1 MFPDTVGN
9 RNRLVFLVAFAVAIT
24 VSWAAAALIYAEESA
39 EEANQQAATQVDS
52 ESRGLRL
59 KAADSEQAPKK
70 WAVLIGVNEYLDPK
84 IPNLKYCVADAHLM
98 YRTLTERCG
107 YEPDQVLLI
116 TDDQEKASHRP
127 MKIVLSN
134 TVDRFLSFVGEKD
147 TVLVYF
153 AGHGFLDDQGQGY
166 LAPQDCNHK
175 NLELTAL
182 RTSEL
187 KDALHKCKAAQKML
201 VLDCCH
207 AGGERSA
214 AIGQS
219 GEELGR
225 EFGGARG
232 LLTLASCKKNE
243 LSNEWTAREQGLFT
257 YYLAEALDGAADRDG
272 DRIVDADEAYLY
284 TWNQVRMRALR
295 EFGSQ
300 QTPVRIIGEDVD
312 GVFAVAKLSPQE
324 EPSEVAAAGSRA
336 PEQTTGGGERRDR
349 GEDELRPVYPMAI
362 LPFNERGGEVKGLGA
377 TVTDLTFAHLSADG
391 DLLLVDRED
400 MQKILDEQELNLSG
414 LVRPDEAVRLG
425 QLTGAKLILTGS
437 VMQVD
442 NRTYLVA
449 KIISTETSR
458 VVGASVNGKAK
469 DELGAL
475 VEKLA
480 AQASETIAREADNL
494 VAKPVPREDRIA
506 ALQEKLGDAKRPT
519 LRIDVEEQHVGQ
531 QTPDPAAET
540 ELTWFATETGF
551 PVVDPD
557 SGRKLDADILIS
569 GEGISEFSVRRGNL
583 VSVRARLEVKAV
595 SAKTGQVVAIDRQ
608 TTVAVGLSEQIAGKL
623 ALQDAA
629 TEIAERMM
637 PKLVKGKK

>member
-1 MFPDTVGN
+1 MFHDSVGN
-9 RNRLVFLVAFAVAIT
+9 RKWLVVFVAFALVIA
-24 VSWAAAALIYAEESA
+24 VSLTGAGSSHAEESA
-39 EEANQQAATQVDS
+39 EQAAPNVDT

-59 KAADSEQAPKK
+59 KAAASEQEPKK

-107 YEPDQVLLI
+107 YEPDNVLLI

-127 MKIVLSN
+127 LKIVLSN
-134 TVDRFLSFVGEKD
+134 TVDRFLSFVGKND

-153 AGHGFLDDQGQGY
+153 AGHGFLDEQGRGY
-166 LAPQDCNHK
+166 LAPQDCDHK
-175 NLELTAL
+175 NLGLTAL
-182 RTSEL
+182 RSSEL
-187 KDALHKCKAAQKML
+187 KDALQECKAAQKML
-201 VLDCCH
+201 ILDCCH
-207 AGGERSA
+207 AGGERSETV
-214 AIGQS
+214 GKS

-232 LLTLASCKKNE
+232 LLTLASCRKHE
-243 LSNEWTAREQGLFT
+243 FSNEWEAREQGLFT
-257 YYLAEALDGAADRDG
+257 YYLAEALNGAADRDG

-312 GVFAVAKLSPQE
+312 GVFAVAHLGEVEAPAT
-324 EPSEVAAAGSRA
+324 VAADKTERPSRT
-336 PEQTTGGGERRDR
+336 PEKREEEND
-349 GEDELRPVYPMAI
+349 LRPVYPLAI

-391 DLLLVDRED
+391 SMFLVDREE

-414 LVRPDEAVRLG
+414 LVRPDEAIRLG

-437 VMQVD
+437 VLQVD

-475 VEKLA
+475 VAKLA
-480 AQASETIAREADNL
+480 EQAAETISRESENL
-494 VAKPVPREDRIA
+494 VAKPVARDDRVAVIK
-506 ALQEKLGDAKRPT
+506 EKIGDAKRPT

-531 QTPDPAAET
+531 NTPDPAAET
-540 ELTWFATETGF
+540 ELTWFAIEAGF
-551 PVVDPD
+551 PVVDAD

-569 GEGISEFSVRRGNL
+569 GEGVSEFSVRRGNL

-595 SAKTGQVVAIDRQ
+595 DAKTGKVIAIDRQ

-629 TEIAERMM
+629 TEIAERML
-637 PKLVKGKK
+637 PKLVKGK